1 MGLWSSVNT
10 EFRNVVA
17 TGPTNDSMPWVIGC
31 LRKGKLV
38 TAPPNYAK
46 LVDTMATLRVKY
58 GGLFLIR
65 RNDSFCEWR
74 SHVNIGNERIKYI
87 LMLPTLGDW
96 VEMIYESKQQGQD
109 SVYKQAVW
117 ELGHQIGSP
126 MIDLEGTP

>member
-1 MGLWSSVNT
+1 MGLWSSVDA
-10 EFRNVVA
+10 EYRNVIA
-17 TGPTNDSMPWVIGC
+17 SGRTNDSMPWVIGC
-31 LRKGKLV
+31 LQKGKLV
-38 TAPPNYAK
+38 TAPPKYAK
-46 LVDTMATLRVKY
+46 LVDTMTTLRVKY

-74 SHVNIGNERIKYI
+74 SQVYLGQETTKYI
-87 LMLPTLGDW
+87 LMLPTSGDW
-96 VEMIYESKQQGQD
+96 VETIYESKRQGQD